1 MKKKNVRKARKKSYQ
16 TGGTQQGSTS
26 LVVKVHAVQQSRRF
40 SNFNQ
45 PLSKVLDRLIQKD
58 LLRPL
63 TTSRPPNPNLPGYDP
78 NHYCKFHQVTG
89 HSTNSCMCLKHEIQN
104 LIDSG
109 KITDPKKSNPNQ
121 NLKTNPFLNHPNIPP
136 PAAIVTSSG
145 ISKEESPDTSKNEEK
160 IKKPAALSC
169 SPRENE
175 KEVIEEASE
184 EM

>member
-1 MKKKNVRKARKKSYQ
+1 MKKKNIRNARKKNYQ
-16 TGGTQQGSTS
+16 TGGKQQGSTS
-26 LVVKVHAVQQSRRF
+26 QTVEVHVVQQSRRF

-45 PLSKVLDRLIQKD
+45 PLSKVLDRLIQKGF
-58 LLRPL
+58 LRPL
-63 TTSRPPNPNLPGYDP
+63 TTSRPPNLNLPGYDP

-89 HSTNSCMCLKHEIQN
+89 HSTNSCMRLKHEIQN

-109 KITDPKKSNPNQ
+109 KITDPEKSNPNQ

-136 PAAIVTSSG
+136 PTAIMTSSR

-160 IKKPAALSC
+160 IKKPVALSC
-169 SPRENE
+169 SPREIE